1 MVIEED
7 MPFEPAVDIY
17 VNDEDLLN
25 INDDNLNMEFDSNL
39 NKLDESLRQ

>member
-17 VNDEDLLN
+17 DNDVDILN
-25 INDDNLNMEFDSNL
+25 VDDDNLDM
-39 NKLDESLRQ
+39 